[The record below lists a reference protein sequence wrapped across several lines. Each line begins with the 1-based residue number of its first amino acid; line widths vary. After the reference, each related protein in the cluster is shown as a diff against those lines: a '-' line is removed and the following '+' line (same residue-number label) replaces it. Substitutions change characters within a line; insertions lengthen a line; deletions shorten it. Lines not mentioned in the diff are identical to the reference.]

1 MTADDLVVVDIADE
15 LADLRE
21 RAALLD
27 SYRELAQVAVDRLAE
42 QTAEI
47 ERLRRRIAGLVA
59 ELRERAAPTNGK
71 GT

>member
-1 MTADDLVVVDIADE
+1 MTAE

-47 ERLRRRIAGLVA
+47 ERLRRRVATLVD
-59 ELRERAAPTNGK
+59 ELRTRQTTGA
-71 GT
+71 